1 MIFYGRSITFKLLW
15 VDNFGEEYELLT
27 DSLEIFNTARAY
39 ISRNGYQER
48 GTEYIETMKKPTA
61 E

>member
-1 MIFYGRSITFKLLW
+1 MIFDGRSITFKLLW

-27 DSLEIFNTARAY
+27 DSLEIFNTSRTY
-39 ISRNGYQER
+39 IARNGYQER